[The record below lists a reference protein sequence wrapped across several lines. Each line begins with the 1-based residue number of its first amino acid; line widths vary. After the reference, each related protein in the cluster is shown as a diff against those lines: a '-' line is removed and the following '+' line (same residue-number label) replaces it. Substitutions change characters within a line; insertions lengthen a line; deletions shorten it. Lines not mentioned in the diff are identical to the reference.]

1 MATRGTIAVEHQD
14 GTITQV
20 YSHWD
25 NYLEH
30 NGRLLLD
37 YYNSQTLAEELVSMG
52 EISSLGPRIHPKGPH
67 TSDHPE
73 EHVSVFYHR
82 DHGQLFRYMIYS
94 NYSHYQQDGRY
105 EEYNY
110 IFRDNQWFVDW
121 PNPET
126 LLVDAFDYQYDDE
139 TDEYVLVKP

>member
-1 MATRGTIAVEHQD
+1 MATRGTIAVEHPD

-25 NYLEH
+25 NYLDH
-30 NGRLLLD
+30 NGRILRD
-37 YYNSQTLAEELVSMG
+37 YYNSQELAEELVSMG
-52 EISSLGPRIHPKGPH
+52 DMSSLGPRIHPRGPH
-67 TSDHPE
+67 SYDRPE

-82 DHGQLFRYMIYS
+82 DHGQAFTNTKYS
-94 NYSHYQQDGRY
+94 DYDEYIQTGQY

-110 IFRDNQWFVDW
+110 IFRNNQWYVDW

-126 LLVDAFDYQYDDE
+126 PLVDAFDYQYDDE